1 MKHWNRYTETRGK
14 HPGQVILTADAED
27 ADDPYVRAREKMYRD
42 RGHEVSIRAAKE
54 RDERPGA
61 SERERA

>member
-14 HPGQVILTADAED
+14 YPGQVILTADAED
-27 ADDPYVRAREKMYRD
+27 MDDPYVLRRAEMYRAR
-42 RGHEVSIRAAKE
+42 GHDVSTRAAKE